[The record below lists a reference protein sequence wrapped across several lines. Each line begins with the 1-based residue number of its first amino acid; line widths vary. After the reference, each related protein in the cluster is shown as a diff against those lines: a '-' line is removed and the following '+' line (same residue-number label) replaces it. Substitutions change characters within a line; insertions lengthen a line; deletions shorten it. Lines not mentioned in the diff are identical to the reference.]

1 MKKFILMLAIMFATM
16 FTANAQIATENSK
29 LFDNTYVGVEAGV
42 TTPLDFNSVFP
53 LNTVVGIKLGKELTP
68 VFGFELEGQTFFN
81 ENNFTPWTNTFV
93 KGTNVGLNGVTNLS
107 NLFGGYK
114 GTPRFFEVK
123 ANVGLSWLHYWNTSA
138 NDMLAKTG
146 IDLAFNIGKTK
157 AHTITIT
164 PAVYWN
170 LTGSADHKMSF
181 NKHRAQLGVFAS
193 YVYHFKTSNGTRHF
207 KTYDVGAMIGEIDR
221 LNEELAKKP
230 TEVVVEKVVT
240 KAVPAT
246 AAVATVNATTV
257 FFAFNSDEL
266 DDRAKAE
273 LDKLGE
279 NGIYCIDAYASSE
292 GSTEYNVALSQRR
305 ADAVKA
311 YLEGRGAKIE
321 SAVGHGVQFG
331 TTTGRVA
338 VVTVK

>member
-1 MKKFILMLAIMFATM
+1 MKKIILMLAIMFATV
-16 FTANAQIATENSK
+16 FTTNAQIATENSK

-114 GTPRFFEVK
+114 GTVRLFEVK
-123 ANVGLSWLHYWNTSA
+123 ANVGLSWLHYWNLSA

-146 IDLAFNIGKTK
+146 VDLAFNLGKTK
-157 AHTITIT
+157 AHTVAIT

-207 KTYDVGAMIGEIDR
+207 KTYDVGAMLGEINR
-221 LNEELAKKP
+221 LNQELAKKP
-230 TEVVVEKVVT
+230 AEVVVEKVVT
-240 KAVPAT
+240 KIVP
-246 AAVATVNATTV
+246 TVVNTTNATI
-257 FFAFNSDEL
+257 FFAFDSDEL

-292 GSTEYNVALSQRR
+292 GSTKYNVALSQRR
-305 ADAVKA
+305 ADVVKK
-311 YLEGRGAKIE
+311 YLEGRGIKVE

-338 VVTVK
+338 IVMVK

>member
-1 MKKFILMLAIMFATM
+1 MKKIILMLAIMFATV
-16 FTANAQIATENSK
+16 FTTNAQIATENSK

-53 LNTVVGIKLGKELTP
+53 LNTVVGVKLGKELTP

-114 GTPRFFEVK
+114 GTARLFEVK
-123 ANVGLSWLHYWNTSA
+123 TNVGLSWLHYWNLGA

-146 IDLAFNIGKTK
+146 VDLAFNLGKTK
-157 AHTITIT
+157 AHTIAIT

-170 LTGSADHKMSF
+170 LTGSADHKMSL
-181 NKHRAQLGVFAS
+181 NKHRAQLGVVAS

-207 KTYDVGAMIGEIDR
+207 KTYDVGAMLGEINR
-221 LNEELAKKP
+221 LNQELANKP
-230 TEVVVEKVVT
+230 AEVVVEKVVT
-240 KAVPAT
+240 KEVPAVINT
-246 AAVATVNATTV
+246 TNATI
-257 FFAFNSDEL
+257 FFAFDSDKL

-305 ADAVKA
+305 ADAVKK
-311 YLEGRGAKIE
+311 YLEGRGVKVE

-338 VVTVK
+338 IVTVK

>member
-1 MKKFILMLAIMFATM
+1 MKKIILMLAIMFATV
-16 FTANAQIATENSK
+16 FTTNAQIATENSK

-42 TTPLDFNSVFP
+42 TTPLDFNSVCP

-114 GTPRFFEVK
+114 GTARLFEVK
-123 ANVGLSWLHYWNTSA
+123 ANVGLSWLHYWNLGA

-146 IDLAFNIGKTK
+146 VDLAFNIGKTK
-157 AHTITIT
+157 AHTIAIT

-170 LTGSADHKMSF
+170 LTGSTDHKMSF

-207 KTYDVGAMIGEIDR
+207 KTYDVGAMLGEINH
-221 LNEELAKKP
+221 LNQELAKKP
-230 TEVVVEKVVT
+230 AEVVVEKVVT
-240 KAVPAT
+240 KEVPAVINT
-246 AAVATVNATTV
+246 TNATI
-257 FFAFNSDEL
+257 FFAFDSYEL

-292 GSTEYNVALSQRR
+292 GSTKYNVALSQRR
-305 ADAVKA
+305 ADVVKK
-311 YLEGRGAKIE
+311 YLEGRGIKVE

-338 VVTVK
+338 IVTVK

>member
-1 MKKFILMLAIMFATM
+1 MFATV

-42 TTPLDFNSVFP
+42 TTPLNFNSVFP

-123 ANVGLSWLHYWNTSA
+123 ANVGLSWLHYWNMSA

-146 IDLAFNIGKTK
+146 IDLAFNLGKTK
-157 AHTITIT
+157 AHTVAIT

-181 NKHRAQLGVFAS
+181 NKNRAQLGVFVS

-221 LNEELAKKP
+221 LNKELAKKP
-230 TEVVVEKVVT
+230 AEVVVEKVVT
-240 KAVPAT
+240 KEVPAT
-246 AAVATVNATTV
+246 ATVATVNATTV
-257 FFAFNSDEL
+257 FFAFDSDEL
-266 DDRAKAE
+266 DERAKAE

-292 GSTEYNVALSQRR
+292 GSTKYNVALSQRR

-311 YLEGRGAKIE
+311 YLEGRGAKVE